1 MTNKPSTPSTPTTA
15 HRSLRDR
22 QPPLITRWGGLRK
35 TSVQGVTLWG
45 EKFANVPDALAYLV
59 DEGRI
64 DAAMSRDILVESLL
78 TAYNKEPGD
87 SLADIV
93 NAVTRMAHESLLSDI
108 RRDMVERSAAALVP
122 VLARAAEA

>member
-1 MTNKPSTPSTPTTA
+1 
-15 HRSLRDR
+15 
-22 QPPLITRWGGLRK
+22 
-35 TSVQGVTLWG
+35 VQGVTLWG